1 MNSNQL
7 INMLGRMVTRHLMNW
22 GTNKAIDK
30 MSKQGGRTGA
40 ESARQARKMRG
51 WSRNVRRMID
61 LARRMGR

>member
-1 MNSNQL
+1 MNGNQL

-30 MSKQGGRTGA
+30 MAKRDGKTGPD
-40 ESARQARKMRG
+40 SARQARQMRG
-51 WSRNVRRMID
+51 WSRNARRALD

>member
-7 INMLGRMVTRHLMNW
+7 INMLGRMVMRHLMNW

-30 MSKQGGRTGA
+30 MAKSGGKTGRD
-40 ESARQARKMRG
+40 SAQQARTMRG
-51 WSRNVRRMID
+51 WSRNARRALD

>member
-1 MNSNQL
+1 MNTNQL

-30 MSKQGGRTGA
+30 MARRGGKTGP
-40 ESARQARKMRG
+40 ESAQHARTMRG
-51 WSRNVRRMID
+51 WSRNARRALD